1 MSGVVRWFKSGGAV
15 LTNISPLVG
24 EDGAEDR
31 DDHEEVEEDFESESP
46 KQEPG
51 TLD

>member
-15 LTNISPLVG
+15 FTNISPLAG

-31 DDHEEVEEDFESESP
+31 DNHEEDLESESP